1 MKMEKNW
8 FSENGKKF
16 HLVGDGRS
24 GPQIISLCK
33 KSTWCIPFWCVW
45 VNEYYFKKDE
55 NNNCQCLECARLE
68 IGIQK

>member
-1 MKMEKNW
+1 
-8 FSENGKKF
+8 
-16 HLVGDGRS
+16 VGDGRS